1 MRKKYDL
8 RMDLSVVGDNI
19 TMVEVIVVGFAG
31 IGGIIGGVMGL
42 R

>member
-1 MRKKYDL
+1 MRGKCDEW
-8 RMDLSVVGDNI
+8 MDLSVVGDNI